1 MQSSLPLV
9 IGAIVVLAWC
19 VLACTAIAARAVASN
34 GARWEDFIR
43 RYAELYRELDR
54 IWECG

>member
-1 MQSSLPLV
+1 MQSSLPFV

-19 VLACTAIAARAVASN
+19 VLASTAIAARRRKQWR
-34 GARWEDFIR
+34 ARWEDFIR
-43 RYAELYRELDR
+43 RCAELYRELDR

>member
-19 VLACTAIAARAVASN
+19 VLASTAIAARRRKQWR
-34 GARWEDFIR
+34 ARWEDLTR
-43 RYAELYRELDR
+43 RHAELYRELAL
-54 IWECG
+54 IWECW

>member
-19 VLACTAIAARAVASN
+19 VLALFCYCRERRRNQWRAV
-34 GARWEDFIR
+34 GRLHPPLR
-43 RYAELYRELDR
+43 
-54 IWECG
+54 GT